1 MMPAQQSIRF
11 LAMVATVCGL
21 LLSGARAQT
30 ENSQRAAIPSG
41 PYRIAGMVLNA
52 KTGSALSHATVT
64 VSDATKREI
73 EQMFVTGDDGH
84 FEFHVPAGKFSL
96 RGARRGFTAGY
107 YDQHEEFWTG
117 IVTGAD
123 LGTEDLALRL
133 APDAVLTGKVLDE
146 FAEPVRGA
154 QIMVYREDHSEGV
167 SRIVRAS
174 GAATDDQGRYE
185 VAPLIEGTYFVSVS
199 TSPWYAVHPP
209 SNGEGAAKSSSQVDG
224 SLDVVYPITYY
235 GDASESEDAAPIPL
249 RGGDRLEADIRLS
262 PVPAMHLI
270 VRLPEDGSGGIHL
283 PMLQK
288 PVFDGLEPV
297 GVSNVQNVAPGV
309 YEMTGIAS
317 GRYTVQAVNSKGEA
331 KEPID
336 VNLNGGSELD
346 ASAGRSTSR
355 IVMAVQVEGAANP
368 PAQFRIG
375 LRNNRGTMT
384 VAELDAKGMANFSDI
399 TPGKYEVLA
408 FPQLQTQSYSVVRIA
423 SEAGTISGHEL
434 NVPAGASLTIAVSL
448 VGSSVSV
455 EGFAKRAG
463 RGVSGAM
470 IVLVPKNPDRDHD
483 LFRRDQSDLD
493 GSFSLK
499 NVIPGSYSIV
509 AIENGWDLDWAE
521 PVVLAGYLKHGQTVA
536 VEGRAQTAVHLADVV
551 EVQAK

>member
-73 EQMFVTGDDGH
+73 EQMFVTGDDGR

>member
-30 ENSQRAAIPSG
+30 ENSQRAAIPSR

>member
-1 MMPAQQSIRF
+1 
-11 LAMVATVCGL
+11 
-21 LLSGARAQT
+21 
-30 ENSQRAAIPSG
+30 
-41 PYRIAGMVLNA
+41 
-52 KTGSALSHATVT
+52 
-64 VSDATKREI
+64 
-73 EQMFVTGDDGH
+73 
-84 FEFHVPAGKFSL
+84 
-96 RGARRGFTAGY
+96 
-107 YDQHEEFWTG
+107 
-117 IVTGAD
+117 
-123 LGTEDLALRL
+123 
-133 APDAVLTGKVLDE
+133 
-146 FAEPVRGA
+146 
-154 QIMVYREDHSEGV
+154 VYREDHSEGG

-185 VAPLIEGTYFVSVS
+185 VARLIEGTYFVSVS

-209 SNGEGAAKSSSQVDG
+209 SNGEGAANPSSQVDG

-317 GRYTVQAVNSKGEA
+317 GRYTVQTVNSKGEA

-375 LRNNRGTMT
+375 LRNNKGTMT

-463 RGVSGAM
+463 KGVSGAM

-521 PVVLAGYLKHGQTVA
+521 PAVLAGYLKHGQTVA
-536 VEGRAQTAVHLADVV
+536 VEGRAQTAVHLTDVV
-551 EVQAK
+551 EVQVK